1 MCKGAVVAAE
11 YEEVFILVSDIVGFT
26 SFASSNAQMP
36 ERVVQV
42 GVCNRRTVAS
52 ATHRHAVAGQR
63 GSARAVG

>member
-1 MCKGAVVAAE
+1 VCKGAVVAAE

-52 ATHRHAVAGQR
+52 ATQRHAVA
-63 GSARAVG
+63 SAGVRARSV